1 MSISALIEH
10 LIVSEDADK
19 YGRPRWATART
30 RTTQRLPARSS
41 EDPTRV
47 VQVTLSRSVHLTG
60 LVYAARAGL
69 TFSGYIEELIRRELD
84 RPAMRPSPALGRTA

>member
-69 TFSGYIEELIRRELD
+69 GTPAAHASDRRTHLIPEQER
-84 RPAMRPSPALGRTA
+84 